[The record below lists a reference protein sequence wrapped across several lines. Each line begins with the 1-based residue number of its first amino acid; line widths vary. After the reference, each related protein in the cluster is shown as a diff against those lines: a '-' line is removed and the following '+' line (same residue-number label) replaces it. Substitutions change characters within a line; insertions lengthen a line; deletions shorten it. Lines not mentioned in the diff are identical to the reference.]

1 MTRNE
6 AETDCDRDYEPDSTP
21 ARRLEGEPADDHGR
35 ELEGENEGGEE
46 SESEGNPGPGPGP
59 SPNPGP
65 SSGSESDSRSVSV
78 RDPETPTPTPTPTF
92 DTVDWTEYEGSRRL
106 TRRNLVTVCSLCLYV
121 ALWAYDHVVRSSHE
135 PLFGLSR
142 LDLTPTNVDWLF
154 GLTLLAGFGAVVVP
168 LWANPRLTRYYW
180 RRIGRNRVAVAS
192 FGFLCLVFV
201 AGLVGPFVLGYPE
214 AQWNLGHVPPV
225 GFGGTWAH
233 PFGTTRNG
241 EDVLAITVVGM
252 RVSMQVGLVATAI
265 SIGLSTVVGTTA
277 AFVGGRV
284 DAVLMRI
291 VDLVMTFPSFFLV
304 LFLVYVYGGNLF
316 VLILIL
322 AVTTWGGQAR
332 LIRSEALQRSTETYI
347 TAAEAAG
354 ASRWF
359 VIRRHVVPNVSN
371 TIITAAT
378 LSIPV
383 LILYEAVVAFLGFGD
398 PGVWSW
404 GRIIADGQTELAT
417 AWWVSTI
424 PGVFLFLTVLAFNFL
439 GDALRDALDPRHEVN
454 RPR

>member
-6 AETDCDRDYEPDSTP
+6 HENDRESGSRPER
-21 ARRLEGEPADDHGR
+21 ALEREREPADDRTR
-35 ELEGENEGGEE
+35 ERDADVG
-46 SESEGNPGPGPGP
+46 
-59 SPNPGP
+59 
-65 SSGSESDSRSVSV
+65 SGSNSDSGSGSGSDSPARSVP
-78 RDPETPTPTPTPTF
+78 DPDPPTF
-92 DTVDWTEYEGSRRL
+92 DTVDWTEYEGPRRL
-106 TRRNLVTVCSLCLYV
+106 TRRNLATVCSLCLYV
-121 ALWAYDHVVRSSHE
+121 TLWAYDHVARSSHQ
-135 PLFGLSR
+135 PLLGLSR

-154 GLTLLAGFGAVVVP
+154 GLTLLVGFWAVVVP

-192 FGFLCLVFV
+192 LAFLAAVFV
-201 AGLVGPFVLGYPE
+201 VGLVGPLVLGYPE
-214 AQWNLGHVPPV
+214 AQWNLGYVPPV

-241 EDVLAITVVGM
+241 EDILAITVVGM

-284 DAVLMRI
+284 DDVLMRI

-347 TAAEAAG
+347 TAAEAVG

-398 PGVWSW
+398 PAVWSW

-424 PGVFLFLTVLAFNFL
+424 PGIFLFLTVLAFNFL
-439 GDALRDALDPRHEVN
+439 GDALRDALDPRHEVD

>member
-1 MTRNE
+1 MI
-6 AETDCDRDYEPDSTP
+6 
-21 ARRLEGEPADDHGR
+21 GGR
-35 ELEGENEGGEE
+35 GGAGTGSGSENEGEADGE
-46 SESEGNPGPGPGP
+46 
-59 SPNPGP
+59 
-65 SSGSESDSRSVSV
+65 SGVGTATATGTDTSTLTATDT
-78 RDPETPTPTPTPTF
+78 DGPTF
-92 DTVDWTEYEGSRRL
+92 DTVDWTAYEDRRRL
-106 TRRNLVTVCSLCLYV
+106 TRRELATACSLCLYV
-121 ALWAYDHVVRSSHE
+121 VLWAYDFSTRSSHE
-135 PLFGLSR
+135 PLFGFGFGLSGVG
-142 LDLTPTNVDWLF
+142 LTPTNVDWLF
-154 GLTLLAGFGAVVVP
+154 GLTLLVGFWGVVVP

-180 RRIGRNRVAVAS
+180 RRIRRNTVAVAS
-192 FGFLCLVFV
+192 LVFLAIV
-201 AGLVGPFVLGYPE
+201 FVLGLVGPFVLGYPQ
-214 AQWNLGHVPPV
+214 AQWELGHVPPV

-241 EDVLAITVVGM
+241 EDLLAITVVGM

-277 AFVGGRV
+277 AFVGGRI
-284 DAVLMRI
+284 DDVLMRV

-332 LIRSEALQRSTETYI
+332 LIRSEALQRSTATYI

-354 ASRWF
+354 ASRWSI
-359 VIRRHVVPNVSN
+359 IRRHVVPNVSN

-398 PGVWSW
+398 PAVWSW
-404 GRIIADGQTELAT
+404 GRIIADGQSELAT

-424 PGVFLFLTVLAFNFL
+424 PGLFLFLTVLAFNFL
-439 GDALRDALDPRHEVN
+439 GDALRDALDPRHEVD